1 MEFIGLVLFFA
12 VLITVQVRDMI
23 KKELWRE
30 LIAYSVL
37 MIVAMILSFGIVF
50 DIKLLNPVAAV
61 EKMFNPIIQ
70 YLDEMLI

>member
-50 DIKLLNPVAAV
+50 DVKLLNPVAAV

-70 YLDEMLI
+70 YLDEMMI